1 MFFRIGK
8 TALVSLYKVDA
19 NAVLLVMD
27 LHLFVKSS
35 SPKIFSRLVYND
47 TVEEQKRQ

>member
-19 NAVLLVMD
+19 NAVLLVMGFTS
-27 LHLFVKSS
+27 LC
-35 SPKIFSRLVYND
+35 
-47 TVEEQKRQ
+47 